1 MATITA
7 NATHRSAMGA
17 VVYRAARAVNDAIAG
32 FARRQ
37 TLRELSAL
45 DDHQLSDIG
54 LRRDQLSSN
63 LFASERHID
72 R

>member
-1 MATITA
+1 MANVTA
-7 NATHRSAMGA
+7 NTTLRSPMSAIL
-17 VVYRAARAVNDAIAG
+17 YRAARVVNNVLAG

-45 DDHQLSDIG
+45 DDHQLADIG
-54 LRRDQLSSN
+54 LRRDQLTTN
-63 LFASERHID
+63 LFASERHIG